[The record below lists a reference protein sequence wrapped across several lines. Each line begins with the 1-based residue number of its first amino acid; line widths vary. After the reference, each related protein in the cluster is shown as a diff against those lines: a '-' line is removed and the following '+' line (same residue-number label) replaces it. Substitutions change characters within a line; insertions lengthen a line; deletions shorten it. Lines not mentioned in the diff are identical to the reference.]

1 MSQLKFTMRPTEEKR
16 KKYQRKSLY
25 DPIIDE
31 FIEKGK
37 ELVEVTIEGRKAPSA
52 AIALRKRIEAR
63 GLDIIVSTVGGVV
76 YLEKKPPT

>member
-1 MSQLKFTMRPTEEKR
+1 MRPTEEKH